1 MINRGQPIDRR
12 PPPPSQSLEQSD
24 RPTGSNQ
31 RSPNI
36 ANQRHPSGNRVPAQI
51 QQKEDFNQSFNQDNN
66 QNQGNYRGP
75 NNRPPPPQGQFNRD
89 QPRPG
94 QPTGQSRPPQQ
105 QQQPVGPPPPDSQLS
120 PKNDQTD
127 IR

>member
-24 RPTGSNQ
+24 RAPPPTGSNQ

-51 QQKEDFNQSFNQDNN
+51 QQKEDFNQSFNQDN
-66 QNQGNYRGP
+66 QNQQNFLITNSFFTTKIPEFILIFDTRKTSDGLIYLE
-75 NNRPPPPQGQFNRD
+75 FFY
-89 QPRPG
+89 
-94 QPTGQSRPPQQ
+94 
-105 QQQPVGPPPPDSQLS
+105 LYFS
-120 PKNDQTD
+120 PCSGLG
-127 IR
+127 R